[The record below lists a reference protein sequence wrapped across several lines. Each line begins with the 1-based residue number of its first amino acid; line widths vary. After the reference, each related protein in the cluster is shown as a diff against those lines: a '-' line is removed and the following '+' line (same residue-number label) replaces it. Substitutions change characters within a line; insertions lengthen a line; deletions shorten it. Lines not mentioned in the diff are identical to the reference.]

1 MTYTHNGH
9 AAHVALRDSEQARQ
23 ARKTDWQEVIRR
35 IERAHRVTLKQM
47 QGPQRYRPIVRARWA
62 LIAALRERGWSLMR
76 IGKFMNRDHTT
87 VLYALRREAERRAV
101 RDEELART
109 AGVL

>member
-9 AAHVALRDSEQARQ
+9 ATHVALRDSESAKRARQ
-23 ARKTDWQEVIRR
+23 TDWHVVIRR
-35 IERAHRVTLKQM
+35 IERAHGVTLEQM
-47 QGPQRYRPIVRARWA
+47 QGPRRYRPIVRARWA

-76 IGKFMNRDHTT
+76 IGKFLNRDHTT
-87 VLYALRREAERRAV
+87 VLYALRREAERRA
-101 RDEELART
+101 ELTAVVEA